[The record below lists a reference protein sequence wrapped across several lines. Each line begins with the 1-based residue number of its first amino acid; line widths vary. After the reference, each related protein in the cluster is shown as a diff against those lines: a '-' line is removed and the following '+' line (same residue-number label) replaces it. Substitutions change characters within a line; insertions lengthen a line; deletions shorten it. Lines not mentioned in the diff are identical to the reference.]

1 MLVAIALQGFGIEF
15 GQEDQQAALGAVETV
30 LTGIGSIMIIGSK
43 LREKKR
49 KEKTDQSGKASVG
62 AMAFIAILGALTLL
76 AAACATGPSQYAAD
90 NPDSYLVK
98 AISAAGMTPEGV
110 QQQISAIV
118 QAEIAMGTF
127 SREDALN
134 YMAGLEV
141 YLADGANYNQ
151 ANALL
156 DRYMTQYVAK
166 SDPISHAAVLA
177 YYLFKPKL
185 NIPDLGMPIVEA
197 DRKVIQDLF
206 AAVRSDLGE

>member
-1 MLVAIALQGFGIEF
+1 MNEKGNTLKTIAVFF
-15 GQEDQQAALGAVETV
+15 CVLG
-30 LTGIGSIMIIGSK
+30 G
-43 LREKKR
+43 
-49 KEKTDQSGKASVG
+49 
-62 AMAFIAILGALTLL
+62 LL
-76 AAACATGPSQYAAD
+76 AGCATGPSQYAAD

-110 QQQISAIV
+110 QQQISAII

-127 SREDALN
+127 SKEDALN

-156 DRYMTQYVAK
+156 ERYMMQYVAK

-177 YYLFKPKL
+177 YYLFKPQLKV
-185 NIPDLGMPIVEA
+185 PDLGVPIVEA
-197 DRKVIQDLF
+197 DRKVLQDLF
-206 AAVRSDLGE
+206 AAVRADLGK